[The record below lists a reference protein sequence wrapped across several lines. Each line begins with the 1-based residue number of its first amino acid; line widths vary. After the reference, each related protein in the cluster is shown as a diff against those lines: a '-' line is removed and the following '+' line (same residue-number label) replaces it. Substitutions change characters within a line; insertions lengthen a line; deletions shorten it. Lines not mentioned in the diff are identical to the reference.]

1 MENKID
7 IEKDLIWR
15 MISNPEE
22 IIEVLDL
29 IIPEDFYNPLYRNVY
44 LTIGRLE
51 KENRLIDLQSLY
63 LEMGRPD
70 NLSQII
76 GGLDDSLFPASHYAK
91 ILKQRNL
98 EDSILKSSKEREYD
112 DVQARINELRVLGK
126 PTDIKRITE
135 IIEKGEV
142 NREIFKT
149 GYYDLDKIVQFECTD
164 LLVLAGKSSVGKSLL
179 GSCILANIAKFMPV
193 GLISFEM
200 TEIKIVG
207 RLMTSYG
214 MAYLNEINSNFNI
227 ASPTAFNLTETRK
240 IINAMKIKKGVQVV
254 MVDFLQLMNESK
266 EYRSRHLEISHII
279 RQLKAMARE
288 FNVGMI
294 VVSSLNRGIDQKAD
308 TARPAMGDLKESGDI
323 EYTAD
328 EVCFLYREPKQNDAE
343 LIVAKNRNGKTGIVK
358 LVWQEKKIC
367 YGSYEWQRKEED

>member
-1 MENKID
+1 MMNQ

-44 LTIGRLE
+44 HTIIRLNT
-51 KENRLIDLQSLY
+51 ENRLIDLPSLY
-63 LEMGRPD
+63 LEMGRPT

-98 EDSILKSSKEREYD
+98 EDNILKSSKEREYD
-112 DVQARINELRVLGK
+112 DVQKRINELKLLGK

-142 NREIFKT
+142 NQEIFKT
-149 GYYDLDKIVQFECTD
+149 GYCDLDKIIQFECTD
-164 LLVLAGKSSVGKSLL
+164 LMVLAGKSSVGKSLL
-179 GSCILANIAKFMPV
+179 GACILANMAKDMPV

-214 MAYLNEINSNFNI
+214 MNYLNEINSNFNI
-227 ASPTAFNLTETRK
+227 ASPTTFNLTETRK
-240 IINAMKIKKGVQVV
+240 IISAMKIKKGVQVV
-254 MVDFLQLMNESK
+254 MIDFLQLMNESK

-308 TARPAMGDLKESGDI
+308 KARPAMGDLKESGDI

-328 EVCFLYREPKQNDAE
+328 EVCFLYREPKQDNAE
-343 LIVAKNRNGKTGIVK
+343 LIVAKNRNGKTGIIK
-358 LVWQEKKIC
+358 LIWLKEKIC
-367 YGSYEWQRKEED
+367 YGSYEWQRKETI